1 MTTLP
6 YLAGAMVVAL
16 VAFVLGW
23 ATWRRRVIRRRVG
36 AIHAAA
42 HHPSRRVVEV
52 LRPLRVTRTGQ
63 LLLVVDVRTGQEAA
77 VWLALSPP
85 QRTGDIALLVWMHGG
100 WVLMDSVH
108 AAQAGN
114 LAIPRQRGAVEGATA
129 V

>member
-1 MTTLP
+1 
-6 YLAGAMVVAL
+6 MVVAL
-16 VAFVLGW
+16 VAFVLGS
-23 ATWRRRVIRRRVG
+23 ATWRRRVVRRRVG
-36 AIHAAA
+36 EIHAAA

-52 LRPLRVTRTGQ
+52 LRPLRVTRAGQ
-63 LLLVVDVRTGQEAA
+63 LLLVVDVRTGEEAA

-85 QRTGDIALLVWMHGG
+85 QRRGDIALLVWMRGG

-114 LAIPRQRGAVEGATA
+114 LATPRQRGTVEGATA

>member
-6 YLAGAMVVAL
+6 YFAGALLVVL
-16 VAFVLGW
+16 VAFMLGW
-23 ATWRRRVIRRRVG
+23 ATWRRRVVRRRVG
-36 AIHAAA
+36 EIHAAA

-85 QRTGDIALLVWMHGG
+85 QRTGDIALLVWMDGE
-100 WVLMDSVH
+100 WALMDRSSSRCRAR
-108 AAQAGN
+108 AA
-114 LAIPRQRGAVEGATA
+114 V
-129 V
+129 